1 MTVLLNLEA
10 SIFYT
15 ISRMFTEKTWRWFYN
30 EDHYDKSPMDGIGE
44 TIENVIFRKVKSRH
58 VTVNIHSEFTVAV
71 KKILLSISKVYML
84 ANA

>member
-1 MTVLLNLEA
+1 
-10 SIFYT
+10 
-15 ISRMFTEKTWRWFYN
+15 
-30 EDHYDKSPMDGIGE
+30 MDGIGE

-71 KKILLSISKVYML
+71 KKIVLSISKVYML